1 MSELS
6 SSAQIFLLLGL
17 LIICVLIIHLLI
29 RKRFNYLPES
39 VAIIY
44 IGGVFG
50 LGIKIYNQW
59 SSKSQDGIPA
69 TPIVQTSSPLLNS
82 NLFFML
88 FLPPIIFEQGY
99 HLHKGNFFRNL
110 GTISTFAIFGT
121 TINALVTGAGLYLL
135 GLINLS
141 HKLPWRECFIIGSLN
156 SAIDPVAI
164 LSIFQVLNVDQ
175 LLYMLVF
182 GESILNDAVA
192 IVLTNVIVESKRQI
206 DNFNTTKVTA
216 YSMIGLLATSNLTTI
231 PTLTTSARHRN
242 YNGLI
247 HGDASPLFQR
257 PVDRFS
263 ALLPDETESR
273 GDSLTNIDENADVN
287 EPDPINDYDE
297 EKSISKTKRRRKT
310 KLNDRF
316 DTRDL
321 IQLKKRA
328 IQINS
333 TTTSWSS
340 QIVSS
345 IKSLMQI
352 STRFSMMFYSSGFL
366 GLIFGLTSALLT
378 KYLAFDKSSLSL
390 EISLLLLTAYA
401 SYMFAELCH
410 LSGIMSILV
419 CGLTMSHYTH
429 ENLSTVGRQSITVLF
444 RTIAFLAETCVFVYL
459 GLGIFEYQHA
469 FHPKLI
475 FWTIVL
481 TLVGRAAHVFPLS
494 FVMNCFRSKN
504 HQITFSMQLIMWFA
518 GLRGA
523 ISYALS
529 VHVGQYYNE
538 SEEELKR
545 TLVTTTLITVL
556 FTILVLGG
564 LTMPVVKF
572 LRRNSDSLSTQRS
585 LESFDD
591 MNLHTMMSKTIQFD
605 DLLNE
610 DDRSLHQRKLGM
622 NPDDPDSYEI
632 QFANPN
638 SMKGLEKLNEFY
650 IKPLLVRKISSTD
663 HDQSHVP
670 KSHDRKPLL
679 STNGKQSSLLADDD
693 EDEDDDAEDDL
704 LVVNQLRQENFQMKN
719 FTAKSKMDNKRM
731 NLTSHRT

>member
-6 SSAQIFLLLGL
+6 SSTQIFLLLIL

-44 IGGVFG
+44 IGGIFG
-50 LGIKIYNQW
+50 LGIKLYNQW
-59 SSKSQDGIPA
+59 ISKTNETSS
-69 TPIVQTSSPLLNS
+69 TTIVQTSSPLLNS

-121 TINALVTGAGLYLL
+121 TINALVTGVGLYLL
-135 GLINLS
+135 GIINLS
-141 HKLPWRECFIIGSLN
+141 YKLPWRECFIIGSLN

-192 IVLTNVIVESKRQI
+192 IVLTNVIVESKRQFENI
-206 DNFNTTKVTA
+206 NTTKLTA
-216 YSMIGLLATSNLTTI
+216 YSMIGLLTSSNLTTI
-231 PTLTTSARHRN
+231 PSITTSVRQRN
-242 YNGLI
+242 YNNLI
-247 HGDASPLFQR
+247 H
-257 PVDRFS
+257 
-263 ALLPDETESR
+263 R
-273 GDSLTNIDENADVN
+273 G
-287 EPDPINDYDE
+287 E
-297 EKSISKTKRRRKT
+297 EKSLYEPKVDVSTLFQNENDNKYPLTNNDIEDRINPDIFNDYPDKDNIPLKKKRKISSK
-310 KLNDRF
+310 F
-316 DTRDL
+316 
-321 IQLKKRA
+321 KRA

-333 TTTSWSS
+333 TTTPWTT
-340 QIVSS
+340 QVVTS
-345 IKSLMQI
+345 IKTLMQI
-352 STRFSMMFYSSGFL
+352 STRFSLMFYSSGFL

-378 KYLAFDKSSLSL
+378 KYMAFDKSSLSL

-401 SYMFAELCH
+401 SYMFAELFH

-444 RTIAFLAETCVFVYL
+444 RTISFLAETCVFVYL

-475 FWTIVL
+475 FWTILL
-481 TLVGRAAHVFPLS
+481 TLIGRAAHVFPLS

-504 HQITFSMQLIMWFA
+504 HRITFSMQLIMWFA

-529 VHVGQYYNE
+529 VHVGQYYGE
-538 SEEELKR
+538 GEEELKR
-545 TLVTTTLITVL
+545 TLVTTTLVTVL

-572 LRRNSDSLSTQRS
+572 IRRHTSSSSHQRS
-585 LESFDD
+585 LESLDD
-591 MNLHTMMSKTIQFD
+591 MNLHAMMSKTIQFD
-605 DLLNE
+605 DLLN
-610 DDRSLHQRKLGM
+610 DDENYMHQRKH
-622 NPDDPDSYEI
+622 NINDDDNDNYEI
-632 QFANPN
+632 HFAKPN
-638 SMKGLEKLNEFY
+638 TMKGLEKLNEFY
-650 IKPLLVRKISSTD
+650 IKPLLIRKSSLKQND
-663 HDQSHVP
+663 EQDIKQ
-670 KSHDRKPLL
+670 HDRKPLL
-679 STNGKQSSLLADDD
+679 SSSNGKKSSFIDDLEDDDDD
-693 EDEDDDAEDDL
+693 EDGEDEL
-704 LVVNQLRQENFQMKN
+704 LVVNQLRQENFQLKPINQKSKNTTRIN
-719 FTAKSKMDNKRM
+719 FT
-731 NLTSHRT
+731 SHDT

>member
-1 MSELS
+1 MSEFS
-6 SSAQIFLLLGL
+6 SSAQIFLLLLL
-17 LIICVLIIHLLI
+17 LIVCVLIIHILI

-50 LGIKIYNQW
+50 LILKIYNQW
-59 SSKSQDGIPA
+59 TSKTNETS
-69 TPIVQTSSPLLNS
+69 TTSIVQTTSPLLNS

-135 GLINLS
+135 GTINLS
-141 HKLPWRECFIIGSLN
+141 YQLPWRECFIIGSLN

-206 DNFNTTKVTA
+206 ENLNTTKLTA
-216 YSMIGLLATSNLTTI
+216 YSMIGLLASSNLTTI
-231 PTLTTSARHRN
+231 PSITARHRN
-242 YNGLI
+242 QNGLI
-247 HGDASPLFQR
+247 PGRNQGSFYDTNSDLAPIYSNNEEDQR
-257 PVDRFS
+257 KFPAANND
-263 ALLPDETESR
+263 DESE
-273 GDSLTNIDENADVN
+273 DSN
-287 EPDPINDYDE
+287 EPINPNTYINDDNLPA
-297 EKSISKTKRRRKT
+297 RRRRRRRRET
-310 KLNDRF
+310 KLNRIL
-316 DTRDL
+316 TNRKL
-321 IQLKKRA
+321 KRA
-328 IQINS
+328 TVIDS
-333 TTTSWSS
+333 TTTSWSE
-340 QIVSS
+340 QFVSS
-345 IKSLMQI
+345 IKSLMSV
-352 STRFSMMFYSSGFL
+352 STRFSLMFYTSGFL
-366 GLIFGLTSALLT
+366 GLLFGLASALLT

-390 EISLLLLTAYA
+390 EISLLLLTAYG
-401 SYMFAELCH
+401 SYMFAELLH

-429 ENLSTVGRQSITVLF
+429 ENLSNTGRQSITVLF
-444 RTIAFLAETCVFVYL
+444 RTIAFLAETCVFLYL
-459 GLGIFEYQHA
+459 GLGIFEYQHS

-494 FVMNCFRSKN
+494 FVMNCFRSKQ
-504 HQITFSMQLIMWFA
+504 HRITFSMQLIMWFA

-529 VHVGQYYNE
+529 VHVGQYYGVN
-538 SEEELKR
+538 EEELKR

-572 LRRNSDSLSTQRS
+572 LRRNSSSLAVQRS
-585 LESFDD
+585 LESQDQL
-591 MNLHTMMSKTIQFD
+591 NLHTMMSKTIQFD

-610 DDRSLHQRKLGM
+610 DDNVLRKQTT
-622 NPDDPDSYEI
+622 NNDDLDSYDI

-638 SMKGLEKLNEFY
+638 TMKGLEKFNEFY
-650 IKPLLVRKISSTD
+650 VKPLLVRRTSVRQADDDDD
-663 HDQSHVP
+663 HHLRQRQ
-670 KSHDRKPLL
+670 HDRKPLL
-679 STNGKQSSLLADDD
+679 SSNGKQTSLLNDDD
-693 EDEDDDAEDDL
+693 DNDEDGEDDL
-704 LVVNQLRQENFQMKN
+704 LVVNQLRQENFQLKNMKN
-719 FTAKSKMDNKRM
+719 SKRINFTSQN
-731 NLTSHRT
+731 T

>member
-6 SSAQIFLLLGL
+6 SSTQIFLLLIL

-44 IGGVFG
+44 IGGIFG
-50 LGIKIYNQW
+50 LGIKLYNQW
-59 SSKSQDGIPA
+59 ISKTNETSS
-69 TPIVQTSSPLLNS
+69 TTIVQTSSPLLNS

-121 TINALVTGAGLYLL
+121 TINALVTGVGLYLL
-135 GLINLS
+135 GIVNLS
-141 HKLPWRECFIIGSLN
+141 YKLPWRECFIIGSLN

-192 IVLTNVIVESKRQI
+192 IVLTNVIVESKRQFENI
-206 DNFNTTKVTA
+206 NTTKLTA
-216 YSMIGLLATSNLTTI
+216 YSMIGLLTSSNLTTI
-231 PTLTTSARHRN
+231 PSITTSVRQRN
-242 YNGLI
+242 YNNLI
-247 HGDASPLFQR
+247 H
-257 PVDRFS
+257 
-263 ALLPDETESR
+263 R
-273 GDSLTNIDENADVN
+273 G
-287 EPDPINDYDE
+287 E
-297 EKSISKTKRRRKT
+297 EKSLYEPKVDVSTLFQNENDNKYPLTNNDIEDRINPDIFNDYPDKDNIPLKKKRKISSK
-310 KLNDRF
+310 F
-316 DTRDL
+316 
-321 IQLKKRA
+321 KRA

-333 TTTSWSS
+333 TTTPWTT
-340 QIVSS
+340 QVVTS
-345 IKSLMQI
+345 IKTLMQI
-352 STRFSMMFYSSGFL
+352 STRFSLMFYSSGFL

-378 KYLAFDKSSLSL
+378 KYMAFDKSSLSL

-401 SYMFAELCH
+401 SYMFAELFH

-444 RTIAFLAETCVFVYL
+444 RTISFLAETCVFVYL

-475 FWTIVL
+475 FWTILL
-481 TLVGRAAHVFPLS
+481 TLIGRAAHVFPLS

-504 HQITFSMQLIMWFA
+504 HRITFSMQLIMWFA

-529 VHVGQYYNE
+529 VHVGQYYGE
-538 SEEELKR
+538 GEEELKR
-545 TLVTTTLITVL
+545 TLVTTTLVTVL

-572 LRRNSDSLSTQRS
+572 IRRHTSSSSHQRS
-585 LESFDD
+585 LESLDD
-591 MNLHTMMSKTIQFD
+591 MNLHAMMSKTIQFD
-605 DLLNE
+605 DLLN
-610 DDRSLHQRKLGM
+610 DDENYMHQRKH
-622 NPDDPDSYEI
+622 NINDDDNDNYEI
-632 QFANPN
+632 HFAKPN
-638 SMKGLEKLNEFY
+638 TMKGLEKLNEFY
-650 IKPLLVRKISSTD
+650 IKPLLIRKSSLKQND
-663 HDQSHVP
+663 EQDIKQ
-670 KSHDRKPLL
+670 HDRKPLL
-679 STNGKQSSLLADDD
+679 SSSNGKKSSFIDDLEDDDDD
-693 EDEDDDAEDDL
+693 EDGEDEL
-704 LVVNQLRQENFQMKN
+704 LVVNQLRQENFQLKPINQKSKNTTRIN
-719 FTAKSKMDNKRM
+719 FT
-731 NLTSHRT
+731 SHDT

>member
-6 SSAQIFLLLGL
+6 SSTQIFLLLIL

-44 IGGVFG
+44 IGGIFG
-50 LGIKIYNQW
+50 LGIKLYNQW
-59 SSKSQDGIPA
+59 ISKTNETSS
-69 TPIVQTSSPLLNS
+69 TTIVQTSSPLLNS

-121 TINALVTGAGLYLL
+121 TINALVTGVGLYLL
-135 GLINLS
+135 GIINLS
-141 HKLPWRECFIIGSLN
+141 YKLPWRECFIIGSLN

-192 IVLTNVIVESKRQI
+192 IVLTNVIVESKRQFENI
-206 DNFNTTKVTA
+206 NTTKLTA
-216 YSMIGLLATSNLTTI
+216 YSMIGLLTSSNLTTI
-231 PTLTTSARHRN
+231 PSITTSVRQRN
-242 YNGLI
+242 YNNLI
-247 HGDASPLFQR
+247 H
-257 PVDRFS
+257 
-263 ALLPDETESR
+263 R
-273 GDSLTNIDENADVN
+273 G
-287 EPDPINDYDE
+287 E
-297 EKSISKTKRRRKT
+297 EKSLYEPKVDVST
-310 KLNDRF
+310 LFQNENDNKYPLTNNDIEDRINPDIF
-316 DTRDL
+316 NDYPDKDN
-321 IQLKKRA
+321 IPLKKKRKISSKFKRT

-333 TTTSWSS
+333 TTTPWTT
-340 QIVSS
+340 QVVTS
-345 IKSLMQI
+345 IKTLMQI
-352 STRFSMMFYSSGFL
+352 STRFSLMFYSSGFL

-378 KYLAFDKSSLSL
+378 KYMAFDKSSLSL

-401 SYMFAELCH
+401 SYMFAELFH

-444 RTIAFLAETCVFVYL
+444 RTISFLAETCVFVYL

-475 FWTIVL
+475 FWTILL
-481 TLVGRAAHVFPLS
+481 TLIGRAAHVFPLS

-504 HQITFSMQLIMWFA
+504 HRITFSMQLIMWFA

-529 VHVGQYYNE
+529 VHVGQYYGE
-538 SEEELKR
+538 GEEELKR
-545 TLVTTTLITVL
+545 TLVTTTLVTVL

-572 LRRNSDSLSTQRS
+572 IRRHTSSSSHQRS
-585 LESFDD
+585 LESLDD
-591 MNLHTMMSKTIQFD
+591 MNLHAMMSKTIQFD
-605 DLLNE
+605 DLLN
-610 DDRSLHQRKLGM
+610 DDENYMHQRKH
-622 NPDDPDSYEI
+622 NINDDDNDNYEI
-632 QFANPN
+632 HFAKPN
-638 SMKGLEKLNEFY
+638 TMKGLEKLNEFY
-650 IKPLLVRKISSTD
+650 IKPLLIRKSSLKQND
-663 HDQSHVP
+663 EQDIKQ
-670 KSHDRKPLL
+670 HDRKPLL
-679 STNGKQSSLLADDD
+679 SSSNGKKSSFIDDLEDDDDD
-693 EDEDDDAEDDL
+693 EDGEDEL
-704 LVVNQLRQENFQMKN
+704 LVVNQLRQENFQLKPINQKSKNTTRIN
-719 FTAKSKMDNKRM
+719 FT
-731 NLTSHRT
+731 SHDT

>member
-6 SSAQIFLLLGL
+6 SSTQIFLLLIL

-44 IGGVFG
+44 IGGIFG
-50 LGIKIYNQW
+50 LGIKLYNQW
-59 SSKSQDGIPA
+59 ISKTNETSS
-69 TPIVQTSSPLLNS
+69 TTIVQTSSPLLNS

-121 TINALVTGAGLYLL
+121 TINALVTGVGLYLL
-135 GLINLS
+135 GIVNLS
-141 HKLPWRECFIIGSLN
+141 YKLPWRECFIIGSLN

-192 IVLTNVIVESKRQI
+192 IVLTNVIVESKRQFENI
-206 DNFNTTKVTA
+206 NTTKLTA
-216 YSMIGLLATSNLTTI
+216 YSMIGLLTSSNLTTI
-231 PTLTTSARHRN
+231 PSITTSVRQRN
-242 YNGLI
+242 YNNLI
-247 HGDASPLFQR
+247 H
-257 PVDRFS
+257 
-263 ALLPDETESR
+263 R
-273 GDSLTNIDENADVN
+273 G
-287 EPDPINDYDE
+287 E
-297 EKSISKTKRRRKT
+297 EKSLYEPKVDVSTLFQNENDNKYPLTNNDIEDRINPDIFNDYPDKDNIPLKKKRKISSK
-310 KLNDRF
+310 F
-316 DTRDL
+316 
-321 IQLKKRA
+321 KRA

-333 TTTSWSS
+333 TTTPWTT
-340 QIVSS
+340 QVVTS
-345 IKSLMQI
+345 IKTLMQI
-352 STRFSMMFYSSGFL
+352 STRFSLMFYSSGFL

-378 KYLAFDKSSLSL
+378 KYMAFDKSSLSL

-401 SYMFAELCH
+401 SYMFAELFH

-444 RTIAFLAETCVFVYL
+444 RTISFLAETCVFVYL

-475 FWTIVL
+475 FWTILL
-481 TLVGRAAHVFPLS
+481 TLIGRAAHVFPLS

-504 HQITFSMQLIMWFA
+504 HRITFSMQLIMWFA

-529 VHVGQYYNE
+529 VHVGQYYGE
-538 SEEELKR
+538 GEEELKR
-545 TLVTTTLITVL
+545 TLVTTTLVTVL

-572 LRRNSDSLSTQRS
+572 IRRHTSSSSHQRS
-585 LESFDD
+585 LESLDD
-591 MNLHTMMSKTIQFD
+591 MNLHAMMSKTIQFD
-605 DLLNE
+605 DLLN
-610 DDRSLHQRKLGM
+610 DDENYMHQRKH
-622 NPDDPDSYEI
+622 NINDDDNDNYEI
-632 QFANPN
+632 HFAKPN
-638 SMKGLEKLNEFY
+638 TMKGLEKLNEFY
-650 IKPLLVRKISSTD
+650 IKPLLVRKSSLKQND
-663 HDQSHVP
+663 EQDIKQ
-670 KSHDRKPLL
+670 HDRKPLL
-679 STNGKQSSLLADDD
+679 SSSNGKKSSFIDDLEDDDDD
-693 EDEDDDAEDDL
+693 EDGEDEL
-704 LVVNQLRQENFQMKN
+704 LVVNQLRQENFQLKPINQKSKNTTRIN
-719 FTAKSKMDNKRM
+719 FT
-731 NLTSHRT
+731 SHDT